1 MTGNKEA
8 SIGCL
13 MLVML
18 FLAVGFGLP
27 VASQLI
33 DSENLTT
40 KVVAIVFLV
49 IMLLLAVL
57 FIPELMFV
65 WFGIPILAILIA
77 WIFFGD
83 SSGACVPRIPGD
95 CE

>member
-1 MTGNKEA
+1 MKWDKDA

-13 MLVML
+13 MLIIL

-27 VASQLI
+27 LASQVI
-33 DSENLTT
+33 DSKNLTT
-40 KVVAIVFLV
+40 KIIALVFLA
-49 IMLLLAVL
+49 IMVLLAVI

-65 WFGIPILAILIA
+65 WFGIPILAILVG

-83 SSGACVPRIPGD
+83 SSGVCVPKIPGD